1 MSLVRLEKVSKSY
14 DGIPVLDDIDFRV
27 EEGEKIGLIGR
38 NGTGKTTLFRLI
50 TGQLEPTSGSIERM
64 RRARTACLAQMPD
77 LPPDETLHQAVMR
90 SFEKLLQEEKRLSD
104 LEHRL
109 ASGDESVMEAYSR
122 LQDTFRIH
130 GGYGFRARAR
140 SVLFGLGFR
149 EEEFALPVTSLSGGQ
164 RTRLMLALILLQ
176 DADLILLDEPENH
189 LDIAA
194 REWLEGFLLQSP
206 KAFVIISHD
215 RRSLDAVVRRIDEL
229 ERGQI
234 RSYTGDYSFY
244 LSQKSL
250 LREQHERAYQ
260 KQQEF
265 IEKEQRWIERFRYKS
280 TKASQVQSR
289 IKRLEKLDRLDSPL
303 PEGRAAGFRFG
314 AVLRT
319 GEVVIETRDIA
330 MRYGPLVLYHGV
342 SLEIKRGERIGII
355 GPNGCG
361 KTTLLRHFAGCLP
374 GAEGDVRL
382 GHKVQLGY
390 YEQHHENLSRELDVF
405 QELRNVRTDWTPE
418 QVRTYLGRFLFV
430 GDEVFKPISAL
441 SGGELSRV
449 ALAKLIAREPNVL
462 LFDEPTNHLDIAS
475 REALEEAL
483 AQYPG
488 TLVMV
493 SHDRTL
499 IDKMADRLVVFE
511 AEGVITH
518 LGNYTDYREQRER
531 LAGEMEA
538 RNEDPLKIRRV
549 ERRKRD
555 KDAERERRRRKKD
568 LDELEACIEAM
579 EQTVEDIEMQFT
591 QADPSDYAAQR
602 KLKEEYDGLKA
613 DLASLYDEWE
623 ELTEELAQN

>member
-1 MSLVRLEKVSKSY
+1 MSLVRLQKVSKSY
-14 DGIPVLDDIDFRV
+14 DGIPVLDDVDFRI
-27 EEGEKIGLIGR
+27 EDGEKIGLIGR

-64 RRARTACLAQMPD
+64 RRARIACLAQMPD
-77 LPPDETLHQAVMR
+77 LPPEETIHQAVMR
-90 SFEKLLQEEKRLSD
+90 SFEKLLQEEKRLRD

-109 ASGDESVMEAYSR
+109 ASGDQNVMEAYSR

-130 GGYGFRARAR
+130 GGYEFRARAR
-140 SVLFGLGFR
+140 SVLFGLGFT
-149 EEEFALPVTSLSGGQ
+149 EEEFDLPVTTLSGGQ

-194 REWLEGFLLQSP
+194 REWLEGFLQESP

-215 RRSLDAVVRRIDEL
+215 RRSLDAVVKRIDEL

-244 LSQKSL
+244 LQQKSL
-250 LREQHERAYQ
+250 LREQHERAYL

-265 IEKEQRWIERFRYKS
+265 IEKEQRWIERFRYKN

-289 IKRLEKLDRLDSPL
+289 IKRLEKIDRIDSPL
-303 PEGRAAGFRFG
+303 PEGKAAGFRFG
-314 AVLRT
+314 AVVRT
-319 GEVVIETRDIA
+319 GEVVIEARDIA
-330 MRYGPLVLYHGV
+330 MRYGPLVLYQGV

-361 KTTLLRHFAGCLP
+361 KTTLLRHFAGRLP
-374 GAEGDVRL
+374 GAEGEVRL

-390 YEQHHENLSRELDVF
+390 YEQHHENLSRELDIF

-462 LFDEPTNHLDIAS
+462 LLDEPTNHLDIAS

-511 AEGVITH
+511 ADGVITH

-531 LAGEMEA
+531 LAGEMEE

-579 EQTVEDIEMQFT
+579 EQTIEDIEMQFT
-591 QADPSDYAAQR
+591 QADPADYAGQR
-602 KLKEEYDGLKA
+602 KLKEEYEGLKA
-613 DLASLYDEWE
+613 DLASLYEEWE